1 MHQHSPACWSIEPCE
16 IKHRL
21 GLTGTKETPL
31 PVNPGLNPGMI
42 AVGMSPTRGIY
53 LTSRNTN
60 CTQGSNKKSRF
71 LSATAICGLYRSKR
85 RTCSSVRWHI
95 YCLLVAPVI
104 HFKHGL
110 AHSHMLYPWSKLLIK
125 DIARTVQ
132 ILIVHPDREHKMT
145 HLTLRHPASPR
156 HFVQSPASH
165 PVMVEIVLRSH
176 VQHIS
181 KRHICIQELKSL
193 LLVGFELHCIKV
205 YGSRLKYRLP
215 GGKVLADLLTV

>member
-42 AVGMSPTRGIY
+42 AVGVSPTRGIY

-95 YCLLVAPVI
+95 YCLLMAPVVYL
-104 HFKHGL
+104 KHCFTH
-110 AHSHMLYPWSKLLIK
+110 AHILDARGQFLKEN
-125 DIARTVQ
+125 IARAVQ

-156 HFVQSPASH
+156 HFVQSPAGH

-193 LLVGFELHCIKV
+193 PLVGLELHRIKV
-205 YGSRLKYRLP
+205 YGSRLKYRLS
-215 GGKVLADLLTV
+215 GGKVLSDLLTV